1 MPLRKRTE
9 PSTATHAGMTRRN
22 APNKSRPRRRLRVG
36 LVSLGCPKNLVDSE
50 VMLGHLRRDGCEI
63 VADAA
68 QADVIL
74 MNTCAFIE
82 QAKRESV
89 ETILEMAQHKRQGR
103 AQRLV
108 VTGCMVQR
116 CGEDL
121 RREIPEIDALAGPD
135 QVPQIVG
142 TVRGTRALQHP
153 AHVPVW
159 IYDHTS
165 PRVLATPPYM
175 AYAKIAEGCDYACSF
190 CAIPSLRGSYRSR
203 TIDDVVSEARQLA
216 DRGVKEL
223 ILVAQDTSRYG
234 RDRGLEDGLARL
246 LRKLGRVDGL
256 HWIRVMYGHPTTL
269 SDAVIDAIA
278 EEPKV
283 VKYLD
288 VPLQHASAAVLRRMQ
303 RPSAHRHV
311 GGLVER
317 LRRRIP
323 GVALRTTLIV
333 GFPGETAAEF
343 DELLT
348 FVREARFE
356 RLGAFAYSR
365 EEGTAAFELRGQVPA
380 RVAQARL
387 RRVMEL
393 QRRVS
398 LRHNQARIGE
408 RPEVLIEAAVG
419 DGGVVLRG
427 RSAAQAPEIDGS
439 MLITEGEARPGDFVM
454 CEVTGALDY
463 DLVARIV

>member
-1 MPLRKRTE
+1 
-9 PSTATHAGMTRRN
+9 MTRRDTPRKPK
-22 APNKSRPRRRLRVG
+22 ARRRLRVG

-63 VADAA
+63 VAEAA

-74 MNTCAFIE
+74 VNTCAFIE

-116 CGEDL
+116 YGADL

-135 QVPQIVG
+135 QVRQIVG
-142 TVRGTRALQHP
+142 TVRGTRVPHLP
-153 AHVPVW
+153 AHAPVW
-159 IYDHTS
+159 IYDHAS

-175 AYAKIAEGCDYACSF
+175 AYAKIAEGCNYACSF
-190 CAIPSLRGSYRSR
+190 CAIPGLRGRYRSR
-203 TIDDVVSEARQLA
+203 TIDDVVSEAQRLA
-216 DRGVKEL
+216 GRGVKEL
-223 ILVAQDTSRYG
+223 ILIAQDTSRYG
-234 RDRGLEDGLARL
+234 QDRGLENGLARL

-256 HWIRVMYGHPTTL
+256 HWIRVMYAHPTTL
-269 SDAVIDAIA
+269 NDAVLDAMA

-288 VPLQHASAAVLRRMQ
+288 VPLQHASASVLRRMH
-303 RPSAHRHV
+303 RPSARRHV
-311 GGLVER
+311 IGLVER

-333 GFPGETAAEF
+333 GFPGETAAEL
-343 DELLT
+343 DELLR
-348 FVREARFE
+348 FVREGQFE
-356 RLGAFAYSR
+356 HLGAFAYSR
-365 EEGTAAFELRGQVPA
+365 EEGTAAFDLPGQVPV

-398 LRHNQARIGE
+398 LRRNQARVGE
-408 RPEVLIEAAVG
+408 RLEVLVEAAVR
-419 DGGVVLRG
+419 DGEVVLRG
-427 RSAAQAPEIDGS
+427 RSAGQAPEIDGS
-439 MLITEGEARPGDFVM
+439 TLITEGQARAGDFVM

-463 DLVARIV
+463 DLVARIA